1 MSSVGREFTLALW
14 EFITFIVNSLIFLLI
29 GMSVAMISFSQ
40 LGIAAFLIIMAL
52 VLLAR
57 ALAVYPLCF
66 LFIRSRVA
74 MSLSEQHIL
83 WWGGLRGA
91 LGLALA
97 LALPPSVPFRS
108 QILVATFGVVS
119 FSVIIQGLTMP
130 LLLRTL
136 GFAKGTSI

>member
-1 MSSVGREFTLALW
+1 
-14 EFITFIVNSLIFLLI
+14 
-29 GMSVAMISFSQ
+29 MISFSQ

-97 LALPPSVPFRS
+97 LALPPSFPFRS